1 MYEYDVGDIVS
12 VTFHGNNTEGQIIK
26 IYSSGAVL
34 LHPLYIDERLGYEC
48 IVVQPEDIDY
58 IVDIESEE
66 EIEEDE
72 LPNDYWPVI
81 LLETIM
87 PLEYWCL
94 APIGLAILIFLIH
107 QIV

>member
-12 VTFHGNNTEGQIIK
+12 VTFHGSNTEGQIIK

-58 IVDIESEE
+58 VIELEE
-66 EIEEDE
+66 ETEEEDE
-72 LPNDYWPVI
+72 LPNNYWFI
-81 LLETIM
+81 NLMETIM
-87 PLEYWCL
+87 PLECWCL
-94 APIGLAILIFLIH
+94 MCIELAIRIFIIH
-107 QIV
+107 QIF